1 MLILTKDKEFVAR
14 PITSLLLT
22 MLGKPMLLGKPMKQ
36 TLLSRNHPPELICA
50 GDVPQW

>member
-22 MLGKPMLLGKPMKQ
+22 MLGKPMKQ